1 MAKSN
6 LNLARE
12 RVSFSRKA
20 APSSGKSRLR
30 VSYGSYATLYM
41 LLAALLL
48 AAHAPLLNLPY
59 YWDEAGQFIPAALDI
74 FHHAQWIPH
83 STIPNADP
91 PGVMAYLAGVWR
103 IFGYSIAATRIAMLL
118 FAAFGAAVAF
128 LLSIELSRGSPGA
141 PAFAAIAMLCA
152 SPLFISQSMLAQL
165 DMPAMCFTCL
175 ALLLFLHNRFRDSA
189 LACAALVLIKE
200 TGIVVPAV
208 FGCWLLAERRVQRA
222 LWYLLPL
229 PVLAVW
235 LFALH
240 HSTGHWFG
248 NTEFTQYNLVATL
261 NPVRFLLALARR
273 FYYLFISSGHIIG
286 TAALIYAF
294 RRMPILQDRPWRIA
308 ATLVAAQVLL
318 VSVLGGAVL
327 ERYLLPVLP
336 ILYAAFALA
345 LRALTRT
352 WRIAGLVALL
362 VCLGAANFI
371 NPPYPFPFENNL
383 EFVSFV
389 NLEQDAAAA
398 AELQPGEI
406 ATAFPLSNALRHPE
420 YGFVSR
426 ALDVREMADFRQE
439 DVMKLRA
446 NPPSAII
453 VFDPAYDPLR
463 LLETDWIWNLM
474 TRYYGYEPRMTA
486 DEIASALSM
495 RVAERWQSRG
505 LTMSLIMR

>member
-12 RVSFSRKA
+12 RVSSSRRRVT
-20 APSSGKSRLR
+20 APRLR
-30 VSYGSYATLYM
+30 VSYGSYAGLYI
-41 LLAALLL
+41 LLAALLI
-48 AAHAPLLNLPY
+48 AGHAPLLNLPY

-74 FHHAQWIPH
+74 FHHGQWIPH
-83 STIPNADP
+83 STIPNAHP

-103 IFGYSIAATRIAMLL
+103 LFGYSILATRIAMLL

-141 PAFAAIAMLCA
+141 PAFAAIAMLCI
-152 SPLFISQSMLAQL
+152 SPLFVSQSMLAQL
-165 DMPAMCFTCL
+165 DMPAMCLTCL
-175 ALLLFLHNRFRDSA
+175 ALLLFLQNRFRDSA
-189 LACAALVLIKE
+189 IACAVLVVMKE

-208 FGCWLLAERRVQRA
+208 FGCWLIAERSFKRA

-229 PVLAVW
+229 PVLAIW
-235 LFALH
+235 LVALN

-248 NTEFTQYNLVATL
+248 NTEFTQYNLIETL

-273 FYYLFISSGHIIG
+273 FYYLFISTGHIIG
-286 TAALIYAF
+286 TAALVYAF

-308 ATLVAAQVLL
+308 ATLVAAQVVL
-318 VSVLGGAVL
+318 VSLLGGAVL

-336 ILYAAFALA
+336 IVYAAFALA
-345 LRALTRT
+345 LRALTRN
-352 WRIAGLVALL
+352 WRMAGLVLL
-362 VCLGAANFI
+362 LICLAAANFI

-389 NLEQDAAAA
+389 GLEQDAAAA
-398 AELQPGEI
+398 AELQAGEI

-426 ALDVREMADFRQE
+426 KLNVREMADFRQE
-439 DVMKLRA
+439 DVLGLRA
-446 NPPSAII
+446 NPPSAVI
-453 VFDPAYDPLR
+453 VFDTVYDPFH
-463 LLETDWIWNLM
+463 LLENDWIWNLIS
-474 TRYYGYEPRMTA
+474 RYYGYEPRMNA
-486 DEIASALSM
+486 DEVAGALSM
-495 RVAERWQSRG
+495 RVAEQWHSRG
-505 LTMSLIMR
+505 VTMSLITR

>member
-12 RVSFSRKA
+12 RVSFSKNR
-20 APSSGKSRLR
+20 PRLR
-30 VSYGSYATLYM
+30 VSYGSYATLYT
-41 LLAALLL
+41 LLAALLI

-74 FHHAQWIPH
+74 FHNGQWIPH
-83 STIPNADP
+83 STIPNAHP
-91 PGVMAYLAGVWR
+91 PGVMAYLAAVWR
-103 IFGYSIAATRIAMLL
+103 VFGYSILASRIAMLL

-141 PAFAAIAMLCA
+141 PAFVAIAMLCI
-152 SPLFISQSMLAQL
+152 SPLFVSQSMLAQL

-175 ALLLFLHNRFRDSA
+175 ALLLFLQNRFRDSA
-189 LACAALVLIKE
+189 ITCAVLVLVKE

-208 FGCWLLAERRVQRA
+208 FGCWLLVERRFKRA

-229 PVLAVW
+229 PVLAAW
-235 LFALH
+235 LVALH
-240 HSTGHWFG
+240 YSTGYWFG
-248 NTEFTQYNLVATL
+248 NSDFTQYNLVETL
-261 NPVRFLLALARR
+261 NPVRLLLALARR
-273 FYYLFISSGHIIG
+273 LYYLFISTGHIIG
-286 TAALIYAF
+286 TAAILYAF
-294 RRMPILQDRPWRIA
+294 RRMPILRDRPWRIA
-308 ATLVAAQVLL
+308 ATLVAAQVVL

-336 ILYAAFALA
+336 IVYAAFALA
-345 LRALTRT
+345 LRALTRN
-352 WRIAGLVALL
+352 WRIAGLVLLL
-362 VCLGAANFI
+362 VCLTAANFI

-420 YGFVSR
+420 YGFVSHP
-426 ALDVREMADFRQE
+426 LEVHEMADFRE
-439 DVMKLRA
+439 DDVMRLRA
-446 NPPSAII
+446 NPPSAVIA
-453 VFDPAYDPLR
+453 FDTVHDPLH

-474 TRYYGYEPRMTA
+474 THYYGYEPRLNA

-505 LTMSLIMR
+505 LTMSLVMR